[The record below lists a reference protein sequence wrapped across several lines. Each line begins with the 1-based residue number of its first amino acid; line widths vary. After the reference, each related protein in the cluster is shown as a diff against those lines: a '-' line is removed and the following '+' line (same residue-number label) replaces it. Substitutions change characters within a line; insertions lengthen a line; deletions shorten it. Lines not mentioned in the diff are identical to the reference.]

1 MMSKTCQAALT
12 DKECA
17 QTLLGSEK
25 LLTTTYNTALLE
37 SATPEVREALCTLLC
52 DNHRAAQALFEEMNS
67 RGWYPVKRAEE
78 TAIGEVRMT
87 FNAKVTR

>member
-1 MMSKTCQAALT
+1 MNCSFT
-12 DKECA
+12 DKDRA
-17 QTLLGSEK
+17 TDLLNTEKHLASCYGSQ
-25 LLTTTYNTALLE
+25 LLE
-37 SATPEVREALCTLLC
+37 AATPEVVACLKELQGSTYSL
-52 DNHRAAQALFEEMNS
+52 QEQLFAEMNS